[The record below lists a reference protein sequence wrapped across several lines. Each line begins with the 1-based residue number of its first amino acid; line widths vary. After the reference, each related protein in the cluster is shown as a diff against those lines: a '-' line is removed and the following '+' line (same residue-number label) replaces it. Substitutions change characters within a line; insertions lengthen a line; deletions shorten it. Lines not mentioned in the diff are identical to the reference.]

1 MPERALREGLQADK
15 ADEAKAVRDYGT
27 RQKQARTV
35 GRHGLAKRLGRIRRD
50 ERGHHKAVSRA
61 LR

>member
-1 MPERALREGLQADK
+1 MPENELREGLKADRD
-15 ADEAKAVRDYGT
+15 DEAKAVRDYGT
-27 RQKQARTV
+27 RQKQARSV

-50 ERGHHKAVSRA
+50 ERGHHKTVSRA